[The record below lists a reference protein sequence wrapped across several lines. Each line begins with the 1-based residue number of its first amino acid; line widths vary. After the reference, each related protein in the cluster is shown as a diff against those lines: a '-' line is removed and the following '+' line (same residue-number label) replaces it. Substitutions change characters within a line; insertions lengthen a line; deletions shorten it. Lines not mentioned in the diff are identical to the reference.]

1 MARNALETPSHSYKH
16 LVSEWFSEVYKHPR
30 IKYAAVRLLLLSEKF
45 NASGGF
51 FFLSFLAVCLMWIS
65 TLSFGTCFP
74 MIVSQCLIQIIYLAA
89 NVIFSDSQKCSLSL
103 DPGCS
108 SQLMNHKTCILV
120 NEVNSHNGS

>member
-51 FFLSFLAVCLMWIS
+51 FFFFLGSMFNVDFNSLLWYLLSDDSESVLNSNHILGNQCNFFRLTKMFIES
-65 TLSFGTCFP
+65 GP
-74 MIVSQCLIQIIYLAA
+74 MV
-89 NVIFSDSQKCSLSL
+89 
-103 DPGCS
+103 
-108 SQLMNHKTCILV
+108 
-120 NEVNSHNGS
+120 